1 MKIVGLWQGDDI
13 PTVTNVAYVFI
24 LMTRMLAIVYHHIHK
39 VRIPFPYFLVAEEV
53 AIAGIAHTLLHRITM
68 LTDGA
73 ITETNICKHLR
84 VLDKVLLSC
93 LIVTSMSIQH
103 IIVVRNLMPPRLHLL

>member
-1 MKIVGLWQGDDI
+1 MKIVGLWQGDDN

-53 AIAGIAHTLLHRITM
+53 AIGGIACAVLHRIAM
-68 LTDGA
+68 LA
-73 ITETNICKHLR
+73 NSRKAETTISELG
-84 VLDKVLLSC
+84 
-93 LIVTSMSIQH
+93 
-103 IIVVRNLMPPRLHLL
+103 